1 MAFTADTSIH
11 RHAERIAIRMDFAA
25 ITGNSTV
32 VNVIA
37 FLAPLVFTAFTW
49 QSGPDESGLPLTVMA
64 YLTVMYWVASI
75 AVMFQF
81 NSDNQLATARM
92 IGVMPVSRR
101 TQVAMR
107 YCSAGVLFVICFTE
121 LGIEIA
127 LSRLWFGIG
136 LSALA
141 TVVTLAMAAF
151 VMLAAIVIP
160 VFYSCDDF
168 TKAYSRVFVGAITV
182 FFAAQIIMLLL
193 PDGLRSQ
200 VLSTAITVPPVGWAV
215 IAALAILALA
225 VSYRIS
231 LRIWSAKEL

>member
-1 MAFTADTSIH
+1 MAFIADNNIH
-11 RHAERIAIRMDFAA
+11 AHTERIAMRMDFAA
-25 ITGNSTV
+25 LTGNSAV
-32 VNVIA
+32 ANVIA
-37 FLAPLVFTAFTW
+37 FLAPLVFVVFTW

-64 YLTVMYWVASI
+64 YLTVMYWVASV
-75 AVMFQF
+75 AVLFQF
-81 NSDNQLATARM
+81 NSDNQLASTRM

-101 TQVAMR
+101 TQVNMR

-141 TVVTLAMAAF
+141 TVVPLAMATF
-151 VMLAAIVIP
+151 VVLAAIVIP
-160 VFYSCDDF
+160 VFYSCGDF
-168 TKAYSRVFVGAITV
+168 VKAYSRLFTGAITL
-182 FFAAQIIMLLL
+182 FFAVQIILLLL

-200 VLSTAITVPPVGWAV
+200 ILSTSVTVSPVGWIVMAV
-215 IAALAILALA
+215 VTLAALT

-231 LRIWSAKEL
+231 LRIWNAKEL

>member
-1 MAFTADTSIH
+1 MAFIADDNIH
-11 RHAERIAIRMDFAA
+11 VHAERVAMRMDFAA
-25 ITGNSTV
+25 LTGNSTV
-32 VNVIA
+32 TNVIA

-64 YLTVMYWVASI
+64 YLTVMYWVASV
-75 AVMFQF
+75 AVLFQF
-81 NSDNQLATARM
+81 NSDNQLASTRM

-101 TQVAMR
+101 TQVNMR

-121 LGIEIA
+121 LSIEIA

-141 TVVTLAMAAF
+141 TVVPLAMATF
-151 VMLAAIVIP
+151 VVLAAIVIP
-160 VFYSCDDF
+160 VFYSCGDF
-168 TKAYSRVFVGAITV
+168 VKAYSRLFVGAITV

-193 PDGLRSQ
+193 PDGLRLQ
-200 VLSTAITVPPVGWAV
+200 VLSTAITVPPVGWVVITAV
-215 IAALAILALA
+215 AILAITA
-225 VSYRIS
+225 SYRIS